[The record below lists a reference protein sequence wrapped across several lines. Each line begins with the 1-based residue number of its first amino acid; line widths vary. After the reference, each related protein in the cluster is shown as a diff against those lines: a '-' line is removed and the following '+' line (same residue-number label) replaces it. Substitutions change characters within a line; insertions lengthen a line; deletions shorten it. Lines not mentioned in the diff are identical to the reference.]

1 MRKKEFFMSEQR
13 SVHLFFREG
22 SSDKVYNVHLS
33 EGASGWD
40 VRFQNGRR
48 GKALRD
54 GVKLEGADYATAL
67 KIYDKVVSEKIKGGY
82 SHEESGVAFSSAEF
96 AGQVTGFRPQLLNEV
111 TEAEALAL
119 GPDWLVQE
127 KHDGERR
134 GAIFESGTVLYA
146 NRRGLAVGVKA
157 NVNEAFKRLG
167 EVVGDLGVDAEDMGD
182 HLVIFDVTRHF
193 MMGPDAPFRERAAIL
208 AHLDKTIQN
217 IDLFEQI
224 RVDVPT
230 PLPEFIALGANGSF
244 RRAGAEGF
252 VLRHKDSV
260 YTPGRPNSG
269 GDALKVKFW
278 AEATC
283 RVVTGRLG
291 KASVGLE
298 LQDGIEGPWVP
309 VGNVTV
315 PANRTMPGVGA
326 LVEVRYLYAEPGGS
340 LFQPVLKAV
349 RTDVTEEAA
358 QMVQLKFRGQGD
370 PSESGPDGP

>member
-1 MRKKEFFMSEQR
+1 MSEQR
-13 SVHLFFREG
+13 SAHLFFREG
-22 SSDKVYNVHLS
+22 ASDKVYNVHLA
-33 EGASGWD
+33 EGASGWE

-48 GKALRD
+48 GKAFRD
-54 GVKLEGADYATAL
+54 GVKIEGVDYATAL
-67 KIYDKVVSEKIKGGY
+67 AIYEKTVSGKIKGGY
-82 SHEESGVAFSSAEF
+82 TEEESGVAFSSSEL
-96 AGQVTGFRPQLLNEV
+96 AGQVTGFRPQLLNEI
-111 TEAEALAL
+111 TEEEALTL

-146 NRRGLAVGVKA
+146 NRRGLAVGVQA
-157 NVNEAFKRLG
+157 SVDEAFKRLG
-167 EVVGDLGVDAEDMGD
+167 EAVGNLDIDAEDMGD

-217 IDLFEQI
+217 INLFDQI

-252 VLRHKDSV
+252 VLRHADSV

-269 GDALKVKFW
+269 GGALKVKFW

-283 RVVTGRLG
+283 RVTEGRLG

-298 LQDGIEGPWVP
+298 LRDGIDGPWVP

-315 PANRTMPGVGA
+315 PANQTKPEVGA
-326 LVEVRYLYAEPGGS
+326 LVEVRYLYAEPGGP
-340 LFQPVLKAV
+340 LFQPLLKGI
-349 RTDVTEEAA
+349 RTDITAEAA
-358 QMVQLKFRGQGD
+358 QMVQLKYRGHGE
-370 PSESGPDGP
+370 PAASVPDGP

>member
-1 MRKKEFFMSEQR
+1 MTEPK

-22 SSDKVYNVHLS
+22 ASDKVYNVQLI
-33 EGASGWD
+33 EGAAGWD

-54 GVKLEGADYATAL
+54 GVKLEGAEYPVAL
-67 KIYDKVVSEKIKGGY
+67 REYEKVVGAKIKGGY
-82 SHEESGVAFSSAEF
+82 TEQESGVAFSSAEL
-96 AGQVTGFRPQLLNEV
+96 AGEVTGFRPQLLNEIS
-111 TEAEALAL
+111 EEEALAL

-134 GAIFESGTVLYA
+134 GAMLEDGVAIYA
-146 NRRGLAVGVKA
+146 NRRGLAVGVQA
-157 NVNEAFKRLG
+157 RVAEAFLRLG
-167 EVVGDLGVDAEDMGD
+167 GVVGPLNLDAEDMGD

-193 MMGPDAPFRERAAIL
+193 MIGPEATFRERAAVL
-208 AHLDKTIQN
+208 AHLDKTIRDIGLSDQ
-217 IDLFEQI
+217 L
-224 RVDVPT
+224 RVDVPI

-252 VLRHKDSV
+252 VLRHAESV

-283 RVVTGRLG
+283 RVTMGRVG
-291 KASVGLE
+291 KASIGLE
-298 LQDGIEGPWVP
+298 LQDGVDGPWIP

-315 PANRTMPGVGA
+315 PANQEKPVIGS

-340 LFQPVLKAV
+340 LFQPFLKGV
-349 RTDVTEEAA
+349 RTDITEEAA
-358 QMVQLKFRGQGD
+358 QMVQLKYKGQGE
-370 PSESGPDGP
+370 PEAMGPDGP

>member
-1 MRKKEFFMSEQR
+1 MPESK
-13 SVHLFFREG
+13 SVFLFFREG
-22 SSDKVYNVHLS
+22 SSDKVYNVHLA
-33 EGASGWD
+33 EGAAGWD

-54 GVKLEGADYATAL
+54 GVKLEGADYPAAL
-67 KIYDKVVSEKIKGGY
+67 KEFEKVVSAKIKGGY
-82 SHEESGVAFSSAEF
+82 TPEESGVAFSSAELS
-96 AGQVTGFRPQLLNEV
+96 GQVTGFRPQLLNEI

-134 GAIFESGTVLYA
+134 GALLEAESATYA
-146 NRRGLAVGVKA
+146 NRRGLAVGVQA
-157 NVNEAFKRLG
+157 PIDAAFRRLG
-167 EVVGDLGVDAEDMGD
+167 EVVGPLTLDAEDMGD

-193 MMGPDAPFRERAAIL
+193 MIGPDAPFRERAAVL
-208 AHLDKTIQN
+208 AHLDKTIQ
-217 IDLFEQI
+217 DVGLFDQI

-230 PLPEFIALGANGSF
+230 PLSDFIALGANGSL
-244 RRAGAEGF
+244 RRGGAEGF
-252 VLRHKDSV
+252 VMRHADSV
-260 YTPGRPNSG
+260 YTPGRPSSG

-283 RVVTGRLG
+283 RVAPGRDG
-291 KASVGLE
+291 KASIGLE

-315 PANRTMPGVGA
+315 PPNQPMPAPGT
-326 LVEVRYLYAEPGGS
+326 LVEVRYLYAEPGGA
-340 LFQPVLKAV
+340 LFQPVLKGV

-358 QMVQLKFRGQGD
+358 QIIQLKYRGRGE
-370 PSESGPDGP
+370 PGAEGPDGP

>member
-1 MRKKEFFMSEQR
+1 MPEPK
-13 SVHLFFREG
+13 SVFLYFREG
-22 SSDKVYNVHLS
+22 SSDKVYNVHLT
-33 EGASGWD
+33 EGAAGWD

-54 GVKLEGADYATAL
+54 GVKLEGAGYPAAL
-67 KIYDKVVSEKIKGGY
+67 KEFEKVVSAKIKGGY
-82 SHEESGVAFSSAEF
+82 TREESGVAFSSAEL

-134 GAIFESGTVLYA
+134 GALFEDGAAVYA
-146 NRRGLAVGVKA
+146 NRRGLAVGVQA
-157 NVNEAFKRLG
+157 PIDAAFRRLA
-167 EVVGDLGVDAEDMGD
+167 EVVGPLTLDAEDMGD

-193 MMGPDAPFRERAAIL
+193 MIGPEARFRERAAVL

-217 IDLFEQI
+217 IGLFDQL

-230 PLPEFIALGANGSF
+230 PLPDFIRLGAHGSF

-252 VLRHKDSV
+252 VLRHADSV
-260 YTPGRPNSG
+260 YTPGRPSSG
-269 GDALKVKFW
+269 GEALKVKFW

-283 RVVTGRLG
+283 RVTPGRDG
-291 KASVGLE
+291 KASIGLE
-298 LQDGIEGPWVP
+298 LQDGVEGPWVP

-315 PANRTMPGVGA
+315 PPNQPMPAPGA
-326 LVEVRYLYAEPGGS
+326 LVEVRYLYAEPGGA
-340 LFQPVLKAV
+340 LFQPVLKGV
-349 RTDVTEEAA
+349 RTDLTEEAA
-358 QMVQLKFRGQGD
+358 QLVQLKYRRQGE
-370 PSESGPDGP
+370 PAAGGPDGP

>member
-1 MRKKEFFMSEQR
+1 MPDSR

-33 EGASGWD
+33 QGSAGWD

-54 GVKLEGADYATAL
+54 GVKIEGADYASAL
-67 KIYDKVVSEKIKGGY
+67 KEFEKIVSAKIKGGY
-82 SHEESGVAFSSAEF
+82 TEQEGGVAFSSAEM
-96 AGQVTGFRPQLLNEV
+96 AGQVTGFRPQLLNEI

-134 GAIFESGTVLYA
+134 GALFEEGAATYA
-146 NRRGLAVGVKA
+146 NRRGLAVGVQSQIDA
-157 NVNEAFKRLG
+157 AVRRLG
-167 EVVGDLGVDAEDMGD
+167 EVVGPLTLDAEDMGD

-193 MMGPDAPFRERAAIL
+193 MIGPAAPFRDRAAVL

-217 IDLFEQI
+217 VGLFDQL

-230 PLPEFIALGANGSF
+230 PLPDFIRLGAHGSF

-252 VLRHKDSV
+252 VLRHAESV
-260 YTPGRPNSG
+260 YTPGRPSSG
-269 GDALKVKFW
+269 GEALKVKFW

-283 RVVTGRLG
+283 RVTPGRDG
-291 KASVGLE
+291 KASIGLE
-298 LQDGIEGPWVP
+298 VQDGVDGPWLA

-315 PANRTMPGVGA
+315 PPNQKMPEPGA

-340 LFQPVLKAV
+340 LFQPVLKGV

-358 QMVQLKFRGQGD
+358 QRVQLKYRGQGD
-370 PSESGPDGP
+370 PAIDGPNGP

>member
-1 MRKKEFFMSEQR
+1 MSEQK
-13 SVHLFFREG
+13 SAHLFFREG

-33 EGASGWD
+33 KGVSGWD

-54 GVKLEGADYATAL
+54 GVKLEGAEYPVAL
-67 KIYDKVVSEKIKGGY
+67 REYEKVVGAKIKGGY
-82 SHEESGVAFSSAEF
+82 TEEESGVAFSSAKL
-96 AGQVTGFRPQLLNEV
+96 AGHVTGFRPQLLNEIS
-111 TEAEALAL
+111 EEEALAL

-146 NRRGLAVGVKA
+146 NRRGLAVGVQA
-157 NVNEAFKRLG
+157 SVDEAFKRLG
-167 EVVGDLGVDAEDMGD
+167 EAVGDLDIDAEDMGD

-193 MMGPDAPFRERAAIL
+193 MMGPDAPFRERAAVL
-208 AHLDKTIQN
+208 AHLDKTIRN
-217 IDLFEQI
+217 IGLFEQI

-252 VLRHKDSV
+252 VLRHAESV

-269 GDALKVKFW
+269 GEALKVKFW

-283 RVVTGRLG
+283 RVTGGRLG

-298 LQDGIEGPWVP
+298 LQDGIDGPWVP

-315 PANRTMPGVGA
+315 PSNQIKPEVGA
-326 LVEVRYLYAEPGGS
+326 LVEVRYLYAEPGGAM
-340 LFQPVLKAV
+340 FQPLLKGI
-349 RTDVTEEAA
+349 RTDITEEAA
-358 QMVQLKFRGQGD
+358 QMIQLKYKGQGE
-370 PSESGPDGP
+370 PAAPGPDGP